1 MSEAAYSPRLQ
12 NHYNS
17 VIRAAMVEQFGY
29 KNIMQV
35 PVLDKVVLNM
45 GVGKATQDSKKIT
58 IAADELTLIA
68 GQKAVVTKAKKSIA
82 TFKLREGMPIGVKV
96 TLRRARMYEFI
107 DRLINV
113 ALPRLSC

>member
-45 GVGKATQDSKKIT
+45 GVGST
-58 IAADELTLIA
+58 
-68 GQKAVVTKAKKSIA
+68 
-82 TFKLREGMPIGVKV
+82 R
-96 TLRRARMYEFI
+96 
-107 DRLINV
+107 
-113 ALPRLSC
+113 